1 MKALLVIFFLIPA
14 LLSFAND
21 FDSFLKRKHQVSFS
35 ELAFTF
41 QHEVLQ
47 YDSISAFKALKKIG
61 NIPHFDT
68 EELKVFQTYLT
79 ATYYGGGLE
88 ADVDKANKLYVA
100 LIKKLESKQFKTHF
114 YENVLANSYQNLAFN
129 ILLHQENKER
139 YALRYFLKSEAIYNR
154 LGYETCFFGFQALSN
169 LGEFYYRMKEYPTA
183 MHYFERAE
191 KLVHLE
197 KWDWAKINFYNTKG
211 LCHGYLKQGEKAI
224 ANYKKISS
232 FIHQAKD
239 SVWIGISS
247 GNIGSEYMKLKQF
260 DLAKKYLLIDLSYS
274 LKYDEKE
281 STFELYCSLAE
292 TEVALGNT
300 SEAWKYIAAAES
312 MDLVKTDEYFPM
324 RIRLKKALYYNA
336 VGRYKEAYEELSKG
350 IETKTKMDKKLRQ
363 NKILAGAKQFE
374 LELKQEK
381 LQQVSK
387 ERKNALFQ
395 RNLFLIIIILSVIA
409 IFFVLRYLKEKAR
422 QKTAELQFKQT
433 LLQQELTNAES
444 QLTAFRDNVNRQNEF
459 ISSIKEELE
468 VLKENSTFVDNESLL
483 EKLNE
488 SNIVTQQ
495 DWVQFSAL
503 FSRIHPGFIQGLQD
517 KYPNLTPN
525 EIRLL
530 VLTKLSYS
538 TKEMAGMLGV
548 SLDAIHKS
556 RYRLRKKLELPEEDN
571 FMDLIAA
578 IS

>member
-1 MKALLVIFFLIPA
+1 MKFPLILLFLLTALV
-14 LLSFAND
+14 SFSND
-21 FDSFLKRKHQVSFS
+21 FDPFLRRKQKASFS
-35 ELAFTF
+35 ELGFTF
-41 QHEVLQ
+41 QNEVLQ
-47 YDSISAFKALKKIG
+47 YDSISAFKALKKVLDV
-61 NIPHFDT
+61 PQFDAA
-68 EELKVFQTYLT
+68 ELNLFHAYLT

-88 ADVDKANKLYVA
+88 ADVNQANTLYVS
-100 LIKKLESKQFKTHF
+100 LIKKLEATKQKSSFQ
-114 YENVLANSYQNLAFN
+114 ENVLANSYQNLAFN

-169 LGEFYYRMKEYPTA
+169 LGEFYFRMKEYPTA
-183 MHYFERAE
+183 MHYLERAE
-191 KLVHLE
+191 KLIHLE

-211 LCHGYLKQGEKAI
+211 LCYGYLKQGEAAI
-224 ANYKKISS
+224 ENYKKIAS
-232 FIHQAKD
+232 FVHQAKD

-247 GNIGSEYMKLKQF
+247 GNIASEYMKLKQF
-260 DLAKKYLLIDLSYS
+260 EQAKAYLLIDLSYS

-281 STFELYCSLAE
+281 SIFELYCSLAE

-300 SEAWKYIAAAES
+300 AKAWEYISAAEA
-312 MDLVKTDEYFPM
+312 MEIVQGDAYYIM
-324 RIRLKKALYYNA
+324 RLRLKKALYYNA
-336 VGRYKEAYEELSKG
+336 IGNYKAAYAELAAGTEA
-350 IETKTKMDKKLRQ
+350 KTAIDKKLRQ
-363 NKILAGAKQFE
+363 NKILASAKQFE
-374 LELKQEK
+374 LELKQQK
-381 LQQVSK
+381 LQQVNK
-387 ERKNALFQ
+387 ERENALFQ
-395 RNLFLIIIILSVIA
+395 RNLFLVIIILSIVSV
-409 IFFVLRYLKEKAR
+409 FFVLRYLKEKAR

-503 FSRIHPGFIQGLQD
+503 FSRIHPGFIQRLQD

-530 VLTKLSYS
+530 VLTKLAYS

-571 FMDLIAA
+571 FTDLI
-578 IS
+578 S